1 MTDKIGDPL
10 AEAAQSGVLGRRPI
24 TSMQPPQPATRVQ
37 PQGDQVKQEPQRVKR
52 TLMFS
57 PALAKWLKIQAA
69 QEGREMSEIV
79 ADALETYKQLHPQV

>member
-1 MTDKIGDPL
+1 VTDKIGDPL

-24 TSMQPPQPATRVQ
+24 SSMQPPQPATKVQ
-37 PQGDQVKQEPQRVKR
+37 PLGDQVKQEPQRVKR

-57 PALAKWLKIQAA
+57 PALAKWLKVQAA

>member
-24 TSMQPPQPATRVQ
+24 TSMQPPQ
-37 PQGDQVKQEPQRVKR
+37 GDQVKQEPQRVKR

-57 PALAKWLKIQAA
+57 PALAKWLKVQAA
-69 QEGREMSEIV
+69 QEEREMSEIV